1 MTRSIRRADART
13 GIDGSG
19 GSGSAAGIAT
29 VRRLSDGMTALELRK
44 GSLAFASRR
53 WSPAVLWGLAGVA
66 AVREAGIKRLKG
78 TWWMPWHREAMK
90 DVARCEKPRGVASK
104 L

>member
-1 MTRSIRRADART
+1 M
-13 GIDGSG
+13 IDGSG
-19 GSGSAAGIAT
+19 SSGSAAGIAR
-29 VRRLSDGMTALELRK
+29 VWQLSDGMTALELRK
-44 GSLAFASRR
+44 VPWLKRR
-53 WSPAVLWGLAGVA
+53 GGWSAALLGVAGFA